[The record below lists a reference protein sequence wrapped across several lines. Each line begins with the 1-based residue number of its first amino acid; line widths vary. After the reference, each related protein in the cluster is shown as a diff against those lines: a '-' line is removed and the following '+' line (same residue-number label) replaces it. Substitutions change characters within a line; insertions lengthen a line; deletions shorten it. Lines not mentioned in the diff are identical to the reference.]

1 MDISV
6 ILKTDASKH
15 QVDNS
20 VGLSISCL
28 LMKQFASGKDI
39 KQLLST

>member
-1 MDISV
+1 MDIPV

-15 QVDNS
+15 QVDNNA
-20 VGLSISCL
+20 GLAISCP

-39 KQLLST
+39 KQLLRT